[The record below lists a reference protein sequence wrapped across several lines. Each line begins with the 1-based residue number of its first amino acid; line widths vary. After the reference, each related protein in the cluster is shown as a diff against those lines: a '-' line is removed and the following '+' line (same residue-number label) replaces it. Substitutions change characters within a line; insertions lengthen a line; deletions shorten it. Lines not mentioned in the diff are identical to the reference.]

1 MVYKTIENKKGG
13 IKILKRP
20 ITIILT
26 FFVFIFSTTFAFAEE
41 KRETCEMTIES
52 SQHDV
57 GMKPAEATGAC
68 KGLVFGT
75 YTSELDQ
82 FMVEG
87 MVNYI
92 VEYSGQT
99 FNVSSPHLA
108 YPAILTVYTIR
119 NDKPKTEQPK
129 TEKPKTEQPKT
140 EKRKTETTKTEKTKT
155 EQSKTEKSKTEQP
168 KQSNSNSKT
177 TTNSNAT
184 NQKSTNITNSNT
196 STKKDVEV
204 NQSSTKDTVEIST
217 NDSNHKDVNAKTEN
231 ENNDMKELNNSIEVE
246 IHDDQSTNLRKID
259 EVQQDKS
266 INEQDKRENNHGISP
281 KTYIYVG
288 GILLIILGTFILYIR
303 RKK

>member
-52 SQHDV
+52 DKHAV
-57 GMKPAEATGAC
+57 GMKKAEATGAC

-99 FNVSSPHLA
+99 FNVSSPHHD
-108 YPAILTVYTIR
+108 YPPILIVYTIR
-119 NDKPKTEQPK
+119 ND
-129 TEKPKTEQPKT
+129 KPKTEQPKT

-168 KQSNSNSKT
+168 KQSNPNSKT